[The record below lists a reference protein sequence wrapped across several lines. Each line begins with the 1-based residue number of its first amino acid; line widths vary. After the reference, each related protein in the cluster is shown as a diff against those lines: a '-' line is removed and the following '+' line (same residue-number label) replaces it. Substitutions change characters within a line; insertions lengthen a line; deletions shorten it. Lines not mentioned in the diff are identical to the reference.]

1 MNPATG
7 GQGFGATG
15 QPQKL
20 GKSGYQSV
28 VSQQFTPEQMNL
40 FSQMFGQVSPDSYLS
55 RLAGGDQSQFA
66 QLEQPAI
73 RQFGELQSGL
83 ASRFAGM
90 GVGANR
96 SSGAQNAQT
105 SAAQNFSQQLQSQR
119 MGLQNQALKDLMS
132 YSSELLGQR
141 PYSEYL
147 LEPQAEE
154 PSFWDKLLGGLS
166 GGVGTALGMFGGQAA
181 GKGLSSLG
189 GMFGGKKTGYQGN
202 NADRIY

>member
-1 MNPATG
+1 MTPATG

-15 QPQKL
+15 KPR
-20 GKSGYQSV
+20 GIGNGYKAV
-28 VSQQFTPEQMNL
+28 TSQQFTPEQMNL

-141 PYSEYL
+141 PYEQYIMQ
-147 LEPQAEE
+147 EQQKK
-154 PSFWDKLLGGLS
+154 PSFWEQLAGGF
-166 GGVGTALGMFGGQAA
+166 GQALGASPSFF
-181 GKGLSSLG
+181 L
-189 GMFGGKKTGYQGN
+189 
-202 NADRIY
+202 

>member
-1 MNPATG
+1 MTPMTG
-7 GQGFGATG
+7 GQGFGSTG
-15 QPQKL
+15 KPRDI
-20 GKSGYQSV
+20 GNGYKSV
-28 VSQQFTPEQMNL
+28 TSQQFTPEQMNL

-55 RLAGGDQSQFA
+55 KLAGGDQSQFA
-66 QLEQPAI
+66 QMEAPAM
-73 RQFGELQSGL
+73 RQFGEQQAGL

-90 GVGANR
+90 GGTGALR
-96 SSGAQNAQT
+96 SSGAQNVMT
-105 SAAQNFSQQLQSQR
+105 SASQNLAAQLQSNR
-119 MGLQNQALKDLMS
+119 QNLMRQAQQDLFGMS
-132 YSSELLGQR
+132 RDLLGQR

-154 PSFWDKLLGGLS
+154 PSFWEKLLGGLS
-166 GGVGTALGMFGGQAA
+166 GGAGTALGMFGGQAA